1 MRAKANLVVVILA
14 CAIAAIHATA
24 QFLLWAN
31 MERTGP
37 PANAS
42 ITIGWSIVS
51 FPLFVVLPKGFAT
64 QFFWIVFGANS
75 LLWATCFFLV
85 VNGTVGVPKS

>member
-1 MRAKANLVVVILA
+1 MRAKANLLFVILA

-31 MERTGP
+31 MERAGP
-37 PANAS
+37 PTNTG

-51 FPLFVVLPKGFAT
+51 FPLFVILPKGLAT

-75 LLWATCFFLV
+75 LLWATCFFV
-85 VNGTVGVPKS
+85 VVSRTVGVPKS